1 MKSAYQ
7 YLIEILYL
15 VGESRSKL
23 PALVLLFLFSS
34 ILDLLGLGLIA
45 PYVSL
50 IMNFENQNIDW
61 IGNKIIALGLPM
73 EQEFILIWMGVV
85 LITVFLFKA
94 LTALYINH
102 TIIVFSNMQEVR
114 LKSYLMQTYQH
125 LPYTE
130 YIKRNS
136 AEYVNAIIGHTISFR
151 GALEMGLKTL
161 SDGIIAIAIFSLL
174 ALTNGIALSLLVI
187 ILGVLVFGY
196 DRVFRSR
203 IKEYGRQSHHYATRL
218 VQGVNEGIEGFK
230 EIRILGKEKY
240 FYDLIKHNAERW
252 TQNQG
257 KTNIISSSPRYFL
270 EFVLITFIVM
280 LVITAYLFGNNL
292 KALVPTIGFIGMA
305 ALRLLPVIHGLSN
318 SLVHLR
324 HNRFAVGWLYTDL
337 IKLKESPKSV
347 WESST
352 KSTNDEF
359 HELVLDGIQYF
370 YPESK
375 MPALD
380 QISLRIQEGET
391 VGFIGPS
398 GAGKTTLV
406 DLILGLFKPS
416 KGSLLY
422 NGEELKGSLS
432 RWQSQIAYLPQQV
445 FLIDNTLR
453 NNVALGIND
462 NEIDDQLVHGSLNNA
477 SLQEF
482 VDTLPQG
489 IETKLGERGVRLS
502 GGQRQRVA
510 IARAFYHG
518 RNVLVMDEA
527 TSALDH
533 ETESEIVEE
542 IKRLKGKKTIIVI
555 AHRLTT
561 VQHCDRILK
570 SIHILF
576 HEALPSHDFPQ
587 IHPHQELKFFCLP

>member
-23 PALVLLFLFSS
+23 PALILLFLFSS

-196 DRVFRSR
+196 DRMFRSR

-230 EIRILGKEKY
+230 EIRILGREKY

-257 KTNIISSSPRYFL
+257 KTSIISSSPRYFL

-347 WESST
+347 LKSST
-352 KSTNDEF
+352 KSTNGEF

-406 DLILGLFKPS
+406 DLILGLLKPS

-462 NEIDDQLVHGSLNNA
+462 NEIDDQLVHESLNNA

-561 VQHCDRILK
+561 VQHCDRIYYLEK
-570 SIHILF
+570 GKIVNSGPPSKIL
-576 HEALPSHDFPQ
+576 AP
-587 IHPHQELKFFCLP
+587 

>member
-23 PALVLLFLFSS
+23 PALILLFLFSS

-151 GALEMGLKTL
+151 GAVEMGLKTL

-218 VQGVNEGIEGFK
+218 IQGVNEGIEGFK
-230 EIRILGKEKY
+230 EIRILGREKY

-257 KTNIISSSPRYFL
+257 KTTIISSSPRYFL

-352 KSTNDEF
+352 KSTNGEF

-406 DLILGLFKPS
+406 DLILGLLKPS

-462 NEIDDQLVHGSLNNA
+462 NEIDDQLVHESLNNA

-561 VQHCDRILK
+561 VEHCDRIYCLEK
-570 SIHILF
+570 GKIVNSGPPSKIL
-576 HEALPSHDFPQ
+576 AP
-587 IHPHQELKFFCLP
+587 

>member
-23 PALVLLFLFSS
+23 PALILLFLFSS

-230 EIRILGKEKY
+230 EIRILGREKY

-257 KTNIISSSPRYFL
+257 KTSIISSSPRYFL

-352 KSTNDEF
+352 KSTNGEF

-406 DLILGLFKPS
+406 DLILGLLKPS

-561 VQHCDRILK
+561 VQHCDRIYYLEK
-570 SIHILF
+570 GKIVNSGPPSKIL
-576 HEALPSHDFPQ
+576 AP
-587 IHPHQELKFFCLP
+587 

>member
-23 PALVLLFLFSS
+23 PALILLFLFSS

-50 IMNFENQNIDW
+50 IMNFENQNTDW

-102 TIIVFSNMQEVR
+102 TIIVFSNVQEVR

-230 EIRILGKEKY
+230 EIRILGREKY
-240 FYDLIKHNAERW
+240 FYDLIKLNAERW

-257 KTNIISSSPRYFL
+257 KTSIISSSPRYFL

-352 KSTNDEF
+352 KSTNGEF

-406 DLILGLFKPS
+406 DLILGLLKPS

-510 IARAFYHG
+510 IARAFYHS

-561 VQHCDRILK
+561 VQHCDRIYCLEK
-570 SIHILF
+570 GKIVNSGPPSKIL
-576 HEALPSHDFPQ
+576 AP
-587 IHPHQELKFFCLP
+587 

>member
-23 PALVLLFLFSS
+23 PALILLFLFSS

-73 EQEFILIWMGVV
+73 EQEFILIWMGVL

-196 DRVFRSR
+196 DRIFRSR

-230 EIRILGKEKY
+230 EIRILGREKY

-257 KTNIISSSPRYFL
+257 KTTIISSSPRYFL

-347 WESST
+347 LKSST
-352 KSTNDEF
+352 KSTNGEF

-380 QISLRIQEGET
+380 QISLRLQEGET

-406 DLILGLFKPS
+406 DLILGLLKPS

-432 RWQSQIAYLPQQV
+432 GWQSQIAYLPQQV

-462 NEIDDQLVHGSLNNA
+462 NEIDDQLVHESLNNA

-489 IETKLGERGVRLS
+489 VETKLGERGVRLS

-561 VQHCDRILK
+561 VQHCDRIYYLEK
-570 SIHILF
+570 GKIVNSGPPSKIL
-576 HEALPSHDFPQ
+576 AP
-587 IHPHQELKFFCLP
+587 

>member
-23 PALVLLFLFSS
+23 PALILLFLFSS

-230 EIRILGKEKY
+230 EIRILGREKY

-257 KTNIISSSPRYFL
+257 KTSIISSSPRYFL

-352 KSTNDEF
+352 KSTNGEF

-406 DLILGLFKPS
+406 DLILGLLKPS

-462 NEIDDQLVHGSLNNA
+462 NEIDDQLVHESLNNA

-561 VQHCDRILK
+561 VQHCDRIYYLEK
-570 SIHILF
+570 GKIVNSGPPSKIL
-576 HEALPSHDFPQ
+576 AP
-587 IHPHQELKFFCLP
+587 

>member
-50 IMNFENQNIDW
+50 IMNFENQNPDW

-114 LKSYLMQTYQH
+114 LKSHLMQTYQH

-196 DRVFRSR
+196 DRVFRSS

-230 EIRILGKEKY
+230 EIRILGREKY

-305 ALRLLPVIHGLSN
+305 ALRLFPVIHGLSN

-347 WESST
+347 LKSST
-352 KSTNDEF
+352 KSTNGEF

-406 DLILGLFKPS
+406 DLILGLLKPS

-462 NEIDDQLVHGSLNNA
+462 NEIDDQLVHESLNNA

-489 IETKLGERGVRLS
+489 VETKLGERGVRLS

-561 VQHCDRILK
+561 VEHCDRIYCLEK
-570 SIHILF
+570 GKIVNSGPPSKIL
-576 HEALPSHDFPQ
+576 AP
-587 IHPHQELKFFCLP
+587 

>member
-23 PALVLLFLFSS
+23 PALILLFLFSS

-230 EIRILGKEKY
+230 EIRILGREKY

-257 KTNIISSSPRYFL
+257 KTSIISSSPRYFL

-352 KSTNDEF
+352 KSTNGEF

-380 QISLRIQEGET
+380 QISLRLQEGET

-406 DLILGLFKPS
+406 DLILGLLKPS

-462 NEIDDQLVHGSLNNA
+462 NEIDDQLVHESLNNA

-561 VQHCDRILK
+561 VQHCDRIYCLEK
-570 SIHILF
+570 GKIVNSGPPSKIL
-576 HEALPSHDFPQ
+576 AP
-587 IHPHQELKFFCLP
+587 

>member
-23 PALVLLFLFSS
+23 PALILLFLFSS

-73 EQEFILIWMGVV
+73 EQEFILIWMGVL

-196 DRVFRSR
+196 DRIFRSR

-230 EIRILGKEKY
+230 EIRILGREKY

-352 KSTNDEF
+352 KSTNGEF

-406 DLILGLFKPS
+406 DLILGLLKPS

-462 NEIDDQLVHGSLNNA
+462 NEIDDQLVHESLNNA

-561 VQHCDRILK
+561 VQHCDRIYYLEK
-570 SIHILF
+570 GKIVNSGPPSKIL
-576 HEALPSHDFPQ
+576 AP
-587 IHPHQELKFFCLP
+587 

>member
-23 PALVLLFLFSS
+23 PALILLFLFSS

-50 IMNFENQNIDW
+50 IMNLESQNSDW

-73 EQEFILIWMGVV
+73 EQEFILIWMGVL

-230 EIRILGKEKY
+230 EIRILGREKY

-257 KTNIISSSPRYFL
+257 RTNIISSSPRYFL

-347 WESST
+347 WKSSN
-352 KSTNDEF
+352 KSTNGEF

-406 DLILGLFKPS
+406 DLILGLLKPS

-462 NEIDDQLVHGSLNNA
+462 NEIDDQHVHESLNNA
-477 SLQEF
+477 SLKAF

-489 IETKLGERGVRLS
+489 FETKLGERGVRLS

-542 IKRLKGKKTIIVI
+542 IKRLKGKKTILVI

-561 VQHCDRILK
+561 VQHCDRIYCLEK
-570 SIHILF
+570 GKIVNSGPPSKILV
-576 HEALPSHDFPQ
+576 P
-587 IHPHQELKFFCLP
+587 

>member
-73 EQEFILIWMGVV
+73 EQEFILIWMGVL

-230 EIRILGKEKY
+230 EIRILGREKY

-257 KTNIISSSPRYFL
+257 KTSIISSSPRYFL

-352 KSTNDEF
+352 KSTNGEF

-406 DLILGLFKPS
+406 DLILGLLKPS

-462 NEIDDQLVHGSLNNA
+462 NEIDDQLVHESLNNA

-561 VQHCDRILK
+561 VQHCDRIYYLEK
-570 SIHILF
+570 GKIVNSGPPSKIL
-576 HEALPSHDFPQ
+576 AP
-587 IHPHQELKFFCLP
+587 

>member
-23 PALVLLFLFSS
+23 PALILLFLFSS
-34 ILDLLGLGLIA
+34 FLDLLGLGLIA

-50 IMNFENQNIDW
+50 IMNFENQNTDW

-94 LTALYINH
+94 MTALYINH
-102 TIIVFSNMQEVR
+102 TIIVFSNKQEVR

-174 ALTNGIALSLLVI
+174 ALTNGIALGLLVI

-203 IKEYGRQSHHYATRL
+203 IKEYGRQSHHFATRL

-230 EIRILGKEKY
+230 EIRILGREKY
-240 FYDLIKHNAERW
+240 FHDLIKYNAERW

-270 EFVLITFIVM
+270 EFVLISFVVM
-280 LVITAYLFGNNL
+280 LVITAYLFGDNL
-292 KALVPTIGFIGMA
+292 ETLVPTIGFIGMA
-305 ALRLLPVIHGLSN
+305 ALRLLPVVHGLSN

-337 IKLKESPKSV
+337 IKLKDSPKSI
-347 WESST
+347 WTSYT
-352 KSTNDEF
+352 KSTDGGF
-359 HELVLDGIQYF
+359 HELVLNGIQYF
-370 YPESK
+370 YPESNA
-375 MPALD
+375 PALD

-398 GAGKTTLV
+398 GSGKTTLV
-406 DLILGLFKPS
+406 DLILGLLQS
-416 KGSLLY
+416 NKGSLQY
-422 NGEELKGSLS
+422 NGNELSENLS
-432 RWQSQIAYLPQQV
+432 KWQNQVAYLPQQV

-453 NNVALGIND
+453 NNVALGINE
-462 NEIDDQLVHGSLNNA
+462 NEIDDQLVHESLKNA
-477 SLQEF
+477 SLKEF

-489 IETKLGERGVRLS
+489 VETMLGERGVRLS

-533 ETESEIVEE
+533 ETESEIVKE

-561 VQHCDRILK
+561 VEHCDRIYCLEK
-570 SIHILF
+570 GKIINSGPPSKIL
-576 HEALPSHDFPQ
+576 AL
-587 IHPHQELKFFCLP
+587 

>member
-23 PALVLLFLFSS
+23 PALILLFLFSS

-50 IMNFENQNIDW
+50 IMNLESQNSNW

-218 VQGVNEGIEGFK
+218 VQGVNEGIEVFK
-230 EIRILGKEKY
+230 EIRILGREKY

-257 KTNIISSSPRYFL
+257 KTSIISSSPRYFL

-347 WESST
+347 WKSSN
-352 KSTNDEF
+352 KSTNGEF

-406 DLILGLFKPS
+406 DLILGLLKPS

-462 NEIDDQLVHGSLNNA
+462 NEIDDQLVHESLNNA

-489 IETKLGERGVRLS
+489 VETKLGERGVRLS

-561 VQHCDRILK
+561 VEHCDRIYCLEK
-570 SIHILF
+570 GKIVNSGPPSKIL
-576 HEALPSHDFPQ
+576 AP
-587 IHPHQELKFFCLP
+587 

>member
-23 PALVLLFLFSS
+23 PALILLFLFSS

-50 IMNFENQNIDW
+50 IMNFENQNTDW

-73 EQEFILIWMGVV
+73 EQEFILIWMGVL

-230 EIRILGKEKY
+230 EIRILGREKY

-347 WESST
+347 WKSSN
-352 KSTNDEF
+352 KSTNGEF

-406 DLILGLFKPS
+406 DLILGLLKPS

-462 NEIDDQLVHGSLNNA
+462 NEIDDQLVHESLNNA

-561 VQHCDRILK
+561 VQHCDWIYCLEKGKIVNSGPPSKIL
-570 SIHILF
+570 
-576 HEALPSHDFPQ
+576 AP
-587 IHPHQELKFFCLP
+587 

>member
-23 PALVLLFLFSS
+23 PALILLFLFSS

-73 EQEFILIWMGVV
+73 EQEFILIWMGVL

-230 EIRILGKEKY
+230 EIRILGREKY

-324 HNRFAVGWLYTDL
+324 HNRFAVGWLYSDL

-352 KSTNDEF
+352 KSTNGEF

-406 DLILGLFKPS
+406 DLILGLLKPS

-432 RWQSQIAYLPQQV
+432 GWQSQIAYLPQQV

-462 NEIDDQLVHGSLNNA
+462 NEIDDQLVHESLNNA

-482 VDTLPQG
+482 VDTLPKG

-561 VQHCDRILK
+561 VQHCDRIYYLEK
-570 SIHILF
+570 GKIVNSGPPSKIL
-576 HEALPSHDFPQ
+576 AP
-587 IHPHQELKFFCLP
+587 

>member
-23 PALVLLFLFSS
+23 PALILLFLFSS

-50 IMNFENQNIDW
+50 IMNFENQNTDW
-61 IGNKIIALGLPM
+61 IGNKIITLGLPI
-73 EQEFILIWMGVV
+73 EQEFIMIWMGVL

-230 EIRILGKEKY
+230 EIRILGREKY

-257 KTNIISSSPRYFL
+257 KTTIISSSPRYFL

-347 WESST
+347 LKSST
-352 KSTNDEF
+352 KSTNGEF

-406 DLILGLFKPS
+406 DLILGLLKPS

-462 NEIDDQLVHGSLNNA
+462 NEIDDQLVHESLKNA

-561 VQHCDRILK
+561 VQHCDRIYYLEK
-570 SIHILF
+570 GKIVNSGPPSKIL
-576 HEALPSHDFPQ
+576 AP
-587 IHPHQELKFFCLP
+587 

>member
-23 PALVLLFLFSS
+23 PALILLFLFSS

-196 DRVFRSR
+196 DRMFRSR

-230 EIRILGKEKY
+230 EIRILGREKY

-347 WESST
+347 LKSST
-352 KSTNDEF
+352 KSTNGEF

-380 QISLRIQEGET
+380 QISLRLQEGET

-406 DLILGLFKPS
+406 DLILGLLKPS

-462 NEIDDQLVHGSLNNA
+462 NEIDDQLVHESLNNA

-561 VQHCDRILK
+561 VQHCDRIYYLEK
-570 SIHILF
+570 GKIVNSGPPSKIL
-576 HEALPSHDFPQ
+576 AP
-587 IHPHQELKFFCLP
+587 

>member
-23 PALVLLFLFSS
+23 PALILLFLFSS

-50 IMNFENQNIDW
+50 IMNFENQNTDW

-102 TIIVFSNMQEVR
+102 TIIVFSNVQEVR

-196 DRVFRSR
+196 DRIFRSR

-230 EIRILGKEKY
+230 EIRILGREKY
-240 FYDLIKHNAERW
+240 FYDLIKLNAERW

-257 KTNIISSSPRYFL
+257 KTSIISSSPRYFL

-352 KSTNDEF
+352 KSTNGEF

-406 DLILGLFKPS
+406 DLILGLLKPS

-510 IARAFYHG
+510 IARAFYHS

-561 VQHCDRILK
+561 VQHCDRIYCLEK
-570 SIHILF
+570 GKIVNSGPPSKIL
-576 HEALPSHDFPQ
+576 AP
-587 IHPHQELKFFCLP
+587 

>member
-23 PALVLLFLFSS
+23 PALILLFLFSS

-196 DRVFRSR
+196 DRIFRSR

-230 EIRILGKEKY
+230 EIRILGREKY

-257 KTNIISSSPRYFL
+257 KTSIISSSPRYFL

-347 WESST
+347 LKSST
-352 KSTNDEF
+352 KSTNGEF

-406 DLILGLFKPS
+406 DLILGLLKPS

-462 NEIDDQLVHGSLNNA
+462 NEIDDQLVHESLNNA

-561 VQHCDRILK
+561 VQHCDRIYYLEK
-570 SIHILF
+570 GKIVNSGPPSKIL
-576 HEALPSHDFPQ
+576 AP
-587 IHPHQELKFFCLP
+587 

>member
-23 PALVLLFLFSS
+23 PALILLFLFSS

-73 EQEFILIWMGVV
+73 EQEFILIWMGVL

-196 DRVFRSR
+196 DRMFRSR

-230 EIRILGKEKY
+230 EIRILGREKY

-352 KSTNDEF
+352 KSTNGEF

-406 DLILGLFKPS
+406 DLILGLLKPS

-462 NEIDDQLVHGSLNNA
+462 NEIDDQLVHESLNNA

-561 VQHCDRILK
+561 VQHCDRIYCLEK
-570 SIHILF
+570 GKIVNSGPPSKIL
-576 HEALPSHDFPQ
+576 AP
-587 IHPHQELKFFCLP
+587 

>member
-15 VGESRSKL
+15 VGESRRKL
-23 PALVLLFLFSS
+23 PALVVLFLFSS

-50 IMNFENQNIDW
+50 IMNFENQNTDW
-61 IGNKIIALGLPM
+61 IGNKIIALGMPI

-230 EIRILGKEKY
+230 EIRILGREKY

-347 WESST
+347 CKSYN
-352 KSTNDEF
+352 KSTYGEF

-375 MPALD
+375 MAALD

-406 DLILGLFKPS
+406 DLILGLLKPS

-462 NEIDDQLVHGSLNNA
+462 NEIDDKLVHGSLNNA

-489 IETKLGERGVRLS
+489 VETKLGERGVRLS

-533 ETESEIVEE
+533 ETESEIAEE
-542 IKRLKGKKTIIVI
+542 IKRLKGKKPIIVI

-561 VQHCDRILK
+561 VQHCDRIYYLEK
-570 SIHILF
+570 GKIVNSG
-576 HEALPSHDFPQ
+576 LPSKILAP
-587 IHPHQELKFFCLP
+587 

>member
-1 MKSAYQ
+1 
-7 YLIEILYL
+7 
-15 VGESRSKL
+15 
-23 PALVLLFLFSS
+23 
-34 ILDLLGLGLIA
+34 
-45 PYVSL
+45 
-50 IMNFENQNIDW
+50 
-61 IGNKIIALGLPM
+61 
-73 EQEFILIWMGVV
+73 
-85 LITVFLFKA
+85 
-94 LTALYINH
+94 
-102 TIIVFSNMQEVR
+102 
-114 LKSYLMQTYQH
+114 
-125 LPYTE
+125 
-130 YIKRNS
+130 
-136 AEYVNAIIGHTISFR
+136 
-151 GALEMGLKTL
+151 
-161 SDGIIAIAIFSLL
+161 
-174 ALTNGIALSLLVI
+174 
-187 ILGVLVFGY
+187 
-196 DRVFRSR
+196 
-203 IKEYGRQSHHYATRL
+203 
-218 VQGVNEGIEGFK
+218 
-230 EIRILGKEKY
+230 
-240 FYDLIKHNAERW
+240 
-252 TQNQG
+252 
-257 KTNIISSSPRYFL
+257 
-270 EFVLITFIVM
+270 M

-347 WESST
+347 LKIST
-352 KSTNDEF
+352 KSTNGEF

-406 DLILGLFKPS
+406 DLILGLLKPS

-462 NEIDDQLVHGSLNNA
+462 NEIDDQLVHESLNNA

-527 TSALDH
+527 TSALDN

-561 VQHCDRILK
+561 VQHCDRIYSLEK
-570 SIHILF
+570 GKIINSGPPSKILA
-576 HEALPSHDFPQ
+576 H
-587 IHPHQELKFFCLP
+587 

>member
-23 PALVLLFLFSS
+23 PALILLFLFSS

-73 EQEFILIWMGVV
+73 EQEFILIWMGVL

-230 EIRILGKEKY
+230 EIRILGREKY

-347 WESST
+347 LKSST
-352 KSTNDEF
+352 KSTNGEF

-380 QISLRIQEGET
+380 QISVRIQEGET

-406 DLILGLFKPS
+406 DLILGLLKPS

-462 NEIDDQLVHGSLNNA
+462 NEIDDQLVHESLSNA

-502 GGQRQRVA
+502 G
-510 IARAFYHG
+510 
-518 RNVLVMDEA
+518 
-527 TSALDH
+527 
-533 ETESEIVEE
+533 
-542 IKRLKGKKTIIVI
+542 
-555 AHRLTT
+555 
-561 VQHCDRILK
+561 
-570 SIHILF
+570 
-576 HEALPSHDFPQ
+576 
-587 IHPHQELKFFCLP
+587 

>member
-50 IMNFENQNIDW
+50 IMNFENQNTDW

-114 LKSYLMQTYQH
+114 LKSYLMQTYQQ

-196 DRVFRSR
+196 DRIFRSR

-230 EIRILGKEKY
+230 EIRILGREKY

-257 KTNIISSSPRYFL
+257 KTSIISSSPRYFL

-352 KSTNDEF
+352 KSTNGEF

-406 DLILGLFKPS
+406 DLILGLLKPS

-432 RWQSQIAYLPQQV
+432 RWQSQIAYLPQEV

-462 NEIDDQLVHGSLNNA
+462 NEIDDQLVHESLNNA

-561 VQHCDRILK
+561 VQHCDRIYCLEK
-570 SIHILF
+570 GKIVNSGPPSKIL
-576 HEALPSHDFPQ
+576 AP
-587 IHPHQELKFFCLP
+587 

>member
-23 PALVLLFLFSS
+23 PALILLFLFSS

-230 EIRILGKEKY
+230 EIRILGREKY

-352 KSTNDEF
+352 KSTNGEF

-406 DLILGLFKPS
+406 DLILGLLKPS

-462 NEIDDQLVHGSLNNA
+462 NEIDDQLVHESLNNA

-561 VQHCDRILK
+561 VQHCDRIYCLEK
-570 SIHILF
+570 GKIVNSGPPSKIL
-576 HEALPSHDFPQ
+576 AP
-587 IHPHQELKFFCLP
+587 

>member
-230 EIRILGKEKY
+230 EIRILGREKY

-257 KTNIISSSPRYFL
+257 KTSIISSSPRYFL

-347 WESST
+347 LKSST
-352 KSTNDEF
+352 KSTNGEF

-406 DLILGLFKPS
+406 DLILGLLKPS

-462 NEIDDQLVHGSLNNA
+462 NEIDDQLVHESLNNA

-561 VQHCDRILK
+561 VQHCDRIYCLEK
-570 SIHILF
+570 GKIVNSGPPSKIL
-576 HEALPSHDFPQ
+576 AP
-587 IHPHQELKFFCLP
+587 

>member
-23 PALVLLFLFSS
+23 PALILLFLFSS

-50 IMNFENQNIDW
+50 IMNLESQNSDW

-174 ALTNGIALSLLVI
+174 ALTNGIALSLLVV

-230 EIRILGKEKY
+230 EIRILGREKY

-257 KTNIISSSPRYFL
+257 KTSIISSSPRYFL

-347 WESST
+347 WKSSN
-352 KSTNDEF
+352 KSINGEF

-406 DLILGLFKPS
+406 DLILGLLKPS

-462 NEIDDQLVHGSLNNA
+462 NEIDDQLVHESLNNA

-561 VQHCDRILK
+561 VEHCYRIYCLEK
-570 SIHILF
+570 GKIVNSGPPSKIL
-576 HEALPSHDFPQ
+576 AP
-587 IHPHQELKFFCLP
+587 

>member
-23 PALVLLFLFSS
+23 PALILLFLFSS

-174 ALTNGIALSLLVI
+174 ALTNGIVLSLLVI

-196 DRVFRSR
+196 DRMFRSR

-230 EIRILGKEKY
+230 EIRILGREKY

-257 KTNIISSSPRYFL
+257 KTTIISSSPRYFL

-347 WESST
+347 LKSST
-352 KSTNDEF
+352 KSTNGEF

-406 DLILGLFKPS
+406 DLILGLLKPS

-489 IETKLGERGVRLS
+489 FETKLGERGVRLS

-561 VQHCDRILK
+561 VQHCDRIYCLEK
-570 SIHILF
+570 GKIVNSGPPSKIL
-576 HEALPSHDFPQ
+576 AS
-587 IHPHQELKFFCLP
+587 

>member
-1 MKSAYQ
+1 
-7 YLIEILYL
+7 
-15 VGESRSKL
+15 
-23 PALVLLFLFSS
+23 
-34 ILDLLGLGLIA
+34 
-45 PYVSL
+45 
-50 IMNFENQNIDW
+50 
-61 IGNKIIALGLPM
+61 
-73 EQEFILIWMGVV
+73 
-85 LITVFLFKA
+85 
-94 LTALYINH
+94 
-102 TIIVFSNMQEVR
+102 
-114 LKSYLMQTYQH
+114 
-125 LPYTE
+125 
-130 YIKRNS
+130 
-136 AEYVNAIIGHTISFR
+136 
-151 GALEMGLKTL
+151 
-161 SDGIIAIAIFSLL
+161 
-174 ALTNGIALSLLVI
+174 
-187 ILGVLVFGY
+187 
-196 DRVFRSR
+196 
-203 IKEYGRQSHHYATRL
+203 
-218 VQGVNEGIEGFK
+218 
-230 EIRILGKEKY
+230 
-240 FYDLIKHNAERW
+240 
-252 TQNQG
+252 
-257 KTNIISSSPRYFL
+257 
-270 EFVLITFIVM
+270 
-280 LVITAYLFGNNL
+280 LFGNNL

-347 WESST
+347 CKSYN
-352 KSTNDEF
+352 KSTNGEF

-406 DLILGLFKPS
+406 DLMLGLLKPS

-462 NEIDDQLVHGSLNNA
+462 NEIDDQLVHESLNNA

-489 IETKLGERGVRLS
+489 IETELGERGVRLS

-542 IKRLKGKKTIIVI
+542 IKRLKRKKTIIVI

-561 VQHCDRILK
+561 VKHCDRIYCLEK
-570 SIHILF
+570 GKIVNSGPPSKIL
-576 HEALPSHDFPQ
+576 AP
-587 IHPHQELKFFCLP
+587 

>member
-23 PALVLLFLFSS
+23 PALILLFLFSS

-174 ALTNGIALSLLVI
+174 AFTNGIALSLLVI

-230 EIRILGKEKY
+230 EIRILGREKY

-352 KSTNDEF
+352 KSTNGEF

-406 DLILGLFKPS
+406 DLILGLLKPS

-462 NEIDDQLVHGSLNNA
+462 NEIDDQLVHESLNNA

-561 VQHCDRILK
+561 VQHCDRIYYLEK
-570 SIHILF
+570 GKIVNSGPPSKIL
-576 HEALPSHDFPQ
+576 AP
-587 IHPHQELKFFCLP
+587 

>member
-23 PALVLLFLFSS
+23 PALILLFLFSS

-50 IMNFENQNIDW
+50 IMNLESQNSDW

-230 EIRILGKEKY
+230 EIRILGREKY

-305 ALRLLPVIHGLSN
+305 ALRLLPVIHGLSK

-347 WESST
+347 LKSST
-352 KSTNDEF
+352 KSTNGEF

-406 DLILGLFKPS
+406 DLILGLLKPS

-462 NEIDDQLVHGSLNNA
+462 NEIDDQLVHESLNNA

-489 IETKLGERGVRLS
+489 VETKLGERGVRLS

-561 VQHCDRILK
+561 VQHCDRIYYLEK
-570 SIHILF
+570 GKIVNSGPPSKIL
-576 HEALPSHDFPQ
+576 AS
-587 IHPHQELKFFCLP
+587 

>member
-23 PALVLLFLFSS
+23 PALILLFLFSS

-73 EQEFILIWMGVV
+73 EQEFILIWMGVL

-230 EIRILGKEKY
+230 EIRILGREKY
-240 FYDLIKHNAERW
+240 FYDSIKHNAERW

-257 KTNIISSSPRYFL
+257 QTSIISSSPRYFL

-347 WESST
+347 WKNST
-352 KSTNDEF
+352 KSTNGEF
-359 HELVLDGIQYF
+359 HELVLNGIQYF

-406 DLILGLFKPS
+406 DLILGLLKPS

-422 NGEELKGSLS
+422 NGEELRGSLS

-462 NEIDDQLVHGSLNNA
+462 NEIDDQLVHESLNNA
-477 SLQEF
+477 SLQQF

-489 IETKLGERGVRLS
+489 VETKLGERGVRLS

-542 IKRLKGKKTIIVI
+542 IKRLKGKKTILVI

-561 VQHCDRILK
+561 VQHCDRIYCLEK
-570 SIHILF
+570 GKIVNSGPPSKIL
-576 HEALPSHDFPQ
+576 AL
-587 IHPHQELKFFCLP
+587 